1 MIYLY
6 TTTKW
11 VITTILLFF
20 VLVTLKAQNPVNI
33 ASKLGVP
40 TDPKLEKNKELS
52 FGERLYLGGDF
63 GLSLGRTQTFINI
76 SPLVGYKLNEKFS
89 VGAGP
94 VFQYWQDQV
103 IYIDNQT
110 GFQYQKEVSSLIYG
124 GKGFGRLFLFKDFFA
139 NAEFEYISANLP
151 IQEGLTERRWIP
163 AIWAGA
169 GYMIRLNDKAGIN
182 IMALYNP
189 IFDRQNSPYT
199 SPFDVRVG
207 FVF

>member
-1 MIYLY
+1 MQYI
-6 TTTKW
+6 K
-11 VITTILLFF
+11 IASKFLLMT
-20 VLVTLKAQNPVNI
+20 VLAFLLIGSLQAQDAVKL
-33 ASKLGVP
+33 ASKLGLP
-40 TDPKLEKNKELS
+40 TDPRIDKTKNLS
-52 FGERLYLGGDF
+52 FGERLYFGGDF
-63 GLSLGRTQTFINI
+63 GLSLGRTQTFINL
-76 SPLVGYKLNEKFS
+76 SPLVGYKLNEKLS

-103 IYIDNQT
+103 IYINDQT
-110 GFQYQKEVSSLIYG
+110 GFQYQKKVSSLIYG

-139 NAEFEYISANLP
+139 NAEFEYISADLP

-169 GYMIRLNDKAGIN
+169 GYMIRLNKNAGIN

-189 IFDRQNSPYT
+189 IFDQQNSPYT

>member
-1 MIYLY
+1 MRYFNLA
-6 TTTKW
+6 TKW
-11 VITTILLFF
+11 LLLSALVFF
-20 VLVTLKAQNPVNI
+20 GVSAVQAQKAVNI
-33 ASKLGVP
+33 ASKLGIP
-40 TDPKLEKNKELS
+40 TDPKIDKTKELS
-52 FGERLYLGGDF
+52 FGERLYFGGDF
-63 GLSLGRTQTFINI
+63 GLSLGRTQTFINL
-76 SPLVGYKLNEKFS
+76 SPLVGYKLNEKLS
-89 VGAGP
+89 IGAGP

-103 IYIDNQT
+103 VYINEQT
-110 GFQYQKEVSSLIYG
+110 GFQYQKKVSSLIYG

-139 NAEFEYISANLP
+139 NVEFEYISADLP

-169 GYMIRLNDKAGIN
+169 GYMIKLNKNAGIN

-189 IFDRQNSPYT
+189 LFDKQNSPYT

>member
-1 MIYLY
+1 MIYFK
-6 TTTKW
+6 TAIKW
-11 VITTILLFF
+11 LTMNVLL
-20 VLVTLKAQNPVNI
+20 LLAISSLQAQNPVNI
-33 ASKLGVP
+33 ASKLGLP
-40 TDPKLEKNKELS
+40 TDPKIDKTKELS
-52 FGERLYLGGDF
+52 FGERIYLGGDF
-63 GLSLGRTQTFINI
+63 GLSLGRTQTFINL
-76 SPLVGYKLNEKFS
+76 SPLVGYKLNEKLS
-89 VGAGP
+89 IGAGP

-103 IYIDNQT
+103 IYIDNQS
-110 GFQYQKEVSSLIYG
+110 GFQYQKKVSSMIYG

-139 NAEFEYISANLP
+139 NAEFEYISADLP

-169 GYMIRLNDKAGIN
+169 GYMIKLNKKAGIN

-189 IFDRQNSPYT
+189 IFDKQNSPYT

>member
-1 MIYLY
+1 MRYFTLA
-6 TTTKW
+6 TKW
-11 VITTILLFF
+11 LLLSALVFF
-20 VLVTLKAQNPVNI
+20 GVSAVQAQKAVNI
-33 ASKLGVP
+33 ASKLGLP
-40 TDPKLEKNKELS
+40 TDPKLDKTKELS
-52 FGERLYLGGDF
+52 FGERLYFGGDF
-63 GLSLGRTQTFINI
+63 GLSLGRTQTFINL
-76 SPLVGYKLNEKFS
+76 SPLVGYKLNEKLS
-89 VGAGP
+89 IGAGP

-103 IYIDNQT
+103 VYINDQT
-110 GFQYQKEVSSLIYG
+110 GFQYQKKVSSLIYG

-139 NAEFEYISANLP
+139 NVEFEYISANLP

-169 GYMIRLNDKAGIN
+169 GYMIRLTDKAGIN

-189 IFDRQNSPYT
+189 LFDQQNSPYT

>member
-1 MIYLY
+1 MRYFNKLG
-6 TTTKW
+6 KW
-11 VITTILLFF
+11 LLMSFLGW
-20 VLVTLKAQNPVNI
+20 VLIGSVQAQNPINV
-33 ASKLGVP
+33 ASKLGIP
-40 TDPKLEKNKELS
+40 TDPKIDKTKNLS
-52 FGERLYLGGDF
+52 FGERLYFGGDF
-63 GLSLGRTQTFINI
+63 GLSLGRTQTFINL
-76 SPLVGYKLNEKFS
+76 SPLVGYKLNEKLS

-103 IYIDNQT
+103 IYINDQT
-110 GFQYQKEVSSLIYG
+110 GFQYQKKVSSLIYG

-139 NAEFEYISANLP
+139 NAEFEYISADLP

-169 GYMIRLNDKAGIN
+169 GYMIRLTDKAGIN
-182 IMALYNP
+182 IMVLYNP
-189 IFDRQNSPYT
+189 IFDQQDSPYT

>member
-1 MIYLY
+1 MNYFNKVS
-6 TTTKW
+6 KW
-11 VITTILLFF
+11 LLMSFLSFILVGSLQAQ
-20 VLVTLKAQNPVNI
+20 KAVNI
-33 ASKLGVP
+33 ASKLGLP
-40 TDPKLEKNKELS
+40 TDPKIDKTKELS
-52 FGERLYLGGDF
+52 FGERLYFGGDF
-63 GLSLGRTQTFINI
+63 GLSLGRTQTFINL
-76 SPLVGYKLNEKFS
+76 SPLVGYKLNEKLS
-89 VGAGP
+89 IGAGP

-103 IYIDNQT
+103 VYINDQT
-110 GFQYQKEVSSLIYG
+110 GFQYQKKVSSLIYG

-139 NAEFEYISANLP
+139 NAEFEYISADLP

-169 GYMIRLNDKAGIN
+169 GYMIRLNKKAGIN

-189 IFDRQNSPYT
+189 LFDQQNSPYT